1 MIASMRT
8 AAREPVHAIGR
19 NGEPP
24 IDRGFEHEVLIMA
37 GISHQT
43 ASGTSLET
51 VAVAGDE
58 HGSVLRRLRQRFGNG
73 VLLSTCNRTELYATT
88 REPES
93 AIPELREILHA
104 LGCRGEGVSDP
115 DIDQQIYVF
124 RGIEAVNHLF
134 SVASGLD
141 SVILGET
148 QIAHQVARAIE
159 MAVENDTAS
168 QAAIDIFDRAIRTTR
183 RVRGETTLNRGRAT
197 TDSIA
202 VDLLAEHRNGF
213 DGASALVVG
222 AGEMGRSVAHR
233 LRRAGVSELKIVSR
247 TYSRARTLATET
259 ESIAIPFDRLT
270 DGLNSSDVWVTCTSS
285 AGALIDAAAIR
296 QAADHMQDRR
306 IVVAD
311 LALPADLDKDA
322 ASEDVIDYIDLQD
335 IGRAGARRRH
345 ALRAQANKAREIVD
359 SEIAKAIMNAEA
371 RHSLPTVKALG
382 KKAEAIRQSEVRKA
396 IRMLGWSSGSNAE
409 SVVEAM
415 SQSIVKKLIA
425 RPISSAREDEN
436 SANTVSKV
444 FGMDGI

>member
-1 MIASMRT
+1 
-8 AAREPVHAIGR
+8 
-19 NGEPP
+19 
-24 IDRGFEHEVLIMA
+24 
-37 GISHQT
+37 
-43 ASGTSLET
+43 
-51 VAVAGDE
+51 
-58 HGSVLRRLRQRFGNG
+58 
-73 VLLSTCNRTELYATT
+73 
-88 REPES
+88 
-93 AIPELREILHA
+93 
-104 LGCRGEGVSDP
+104 
-115 DIDQQIYVF
+115 
-124 RGIEAVNHLF
+124 
-134 SVASGLD
+134 
-141 SVILGET
+141 
-148 QIAHQVARAIE
+148 
-159 MAVENDTAS
+159 
-168 QAAIDIFDRAIRTTR
+168 
-183 RVRGETTLNRGRAT
+183 
-197 TDSIA
+197 
-202 VDLLAEHRNGF
+202 
-213 DGASALVVG
+213 
-222 AGEMGRSVAHR
+222 
-233 LRRAGVSELKIVSR
+233 VSELKIVSR